1 MKPLTLTTSSQKD
14 YELIDSGDGEKL
26 ERYGSVVIVRPDPQ
40 IIWPKRLPIEQW
52 LAADAEFSKKAETK
66 KWSQKKG
73 VPESWPVVLG
83 GNTFIVRLTSFKHT
97 GIFPEQFEQWEFM
110 IDIISRAQS
119 GAHGGMYDRKSKES
133 ISVLNLFGYTGGA
146 TMACLQAGAE
156 VTHVDASRSAL
167 TWAKENCAASGFAD
181 GARLILEDALV
192 FAHKELKR
200 GKKYDAIIMDPP
212 AFGRGAKGEIW
223 KIEEKLAELL
233 DVTTSLLSDT
243 PLFIILNGYAAG
255 YSAIGYANAL
265 EAALE
270 KNVVKKNAQAKSM
283 VASGILEA
291 GELTIEESVA
301 ATGVARH
308 LPAGIFAR
316 WRAF

>member
-1 MKPLTLTTSSQKD
+1 MTPLTLTTTPQKD

-52 LAADAEFSKKAETK
+52 LAADAEFSKKAGTK

-110 IDIISRAQS
+110 KDIISCATS
-119 GAHGGMYDRKSKES
+119 DAP

-167 TWAKENCAASGFAD
+167 TWAKENIEASGFVD

-192 FAHKELKR
+192 FAQKELKR

-233 DVTTSLLSDT
+233 EVTTLLLSDT

-265 EAALE
+265 EAALG
-270 KNVVKKNAQAKSM
+270 KDT

-291 GELTIEESVA
+291 GELTIEESVTT
-301 ATGVARH
+301 TGAVRH

-316 WRAF
+316 WRAFK